1 MLWKLELLQTF
12 VCDLHWPDEVFAEH
26 INLRIKTMSTEMIE
40 AAAKRLIDI
49 YCMINSFGL

>member
-26 INLRIKTMSTEMIE
+26 IDHRIKTMSTEMTE
-40 AAAKRLIDI
+40 AAAKRFAVCLSDVF
-49 YCMINSFGL
+49 YF

>member
-26 INLRIKTMSTEMIE
+26 IDHRIKTMSTEMTE
-40 AAAKRLIDI
+40 AAAKRFAI
-49 YCMINSFGL
+49 YLCISFNL